1 MTQAYKL
8 FMLRFFWSIFL
19 ISVVVPTYNE
29 RDNIVEL
36 IRRIDNALVGIDYE
50 VVVVDDNSPDGTADI
65 AEELSRYYP
74 VRVIRRPS
82 KLGLATAVL
91 DGVRS
96 SRGEYVVVMDAD
108 LQHPP
113 EVIPKMY
120 EELIKGYDIVIASR
134 YVVGGSISGWSF
146 TRRLISKAAILI
158 AKLLIPKAR
167 SIEDPTSGFFM
178 FRREVL
184 EGINLSP
191 KGFKILLEVLVKGR
205 YSRVSEIPYTFG
217 VRVRGTSKLSSK
229 ELINYIKHILIL
241 TPYKTLFKFLVVG
254 SLGTLVNLG
263 ILYML
268 RYFLSIEHLIASA
281 LSIESSI
288 INNYVFHE
296 LWTFKDR
303 RLGSWLV
310 RLIKF
315 HGSTAL
321 AVTTQ
326 YITSQIL
333 HYILGVESITSQF
346 VGILLGFI
354 VNYILS
360 TRFVWRKS
368 KS

>member
-1 MTQAYKL
+1 L
-8 FMLRFFWSIFL
+8 VSVL
-19 ISVVVPTYNE
+19 ISIVVPTYNE

-36 IRRIDNALVGIDYE
+36 IRRIDKALVGVDYE
-50 VVVVDDNSPDGTADI
+50 VVVVDDNSPDGTADV
-65 AEELSRYYP
+65 AEGLSKDYP

-91 DGVRS
+91 DGVKN
-96 SRGEYVVVMDAD
+96 SRGDYVVVMDAD

-113 EVIPKMY
+113 EVIPRMY
-120 EELIKGYDIVIASR
+120 EELVKGYDIVIASR
-134 YVVGGSISGWSF
+134 YVVGGSVRGWGF
-146 TRRLISKAAILI
+146 IRRLISRTAILI
-158 AKLLIPKAR
+158 AKLLIPKVR
-167 SIEDPTSGFFM
+167 GIEDPISGFFM

-184 EGINLSP
+184 EDISLSP

-205 YSRVSEIPYTFG
+205 YSRVSEVPYTFG

-229 ELINYIKHILIL
+229 ELINYITHLLTL
-241 TPYKTLFKFLVVG
+241 TPYKTLLKFLVVG

-263 ILYML
+263 VLYIL
-268 RYFLSIEHLIASA
+268 RYSLGIQHLIASA
-281 LSIESSI
+281 LSIEASV
-288 INNYVFHE
+288 INNYVLHE

-321 AVTTQ
+321 AVTIQ

-333 HYILGVESITSQF
+333 YYVLSVESITSQF

-354 VNYILS
+354 TNYTLS
-360 TRFVWRKS
+360 TRFIWRKS